1 MRSRWITS
9 GWAAIWLLSGCA
21 KPAVAPPDA
30 ICALPHEGLD
40 ATLWVQTSAEFEAAA
55 HATFANATRAID
67 AALADPTWTAA
78 IEQGADFSRLP
89 PAVIVDIDETVLDNS
104 AHQGRVVL
112 ERSQYTPERW
122 SAWLREP
129 RAKAVPGAL
138 DFARYASSKGVAVFY
153 VTNRSAETKSVTRRN
168 LVDLG
173 FPVES
178 DDTIVCK
185 GDRPEFESSDKGP
198 RRRFVAS
205 SHRVL
210 VLVGDDLND
219 FVAGAKDAVEARRKL
234 VGAHL
239 NRFGTRW
246 FVIPNPMYGSW
257 EQAVSGFQVGQTRD
271 QALRAKF
278 STVQGF

>member
-1 MRSRWITS
+1 M
-9 GWAAIWLLSGCA
+9 
-21 KPAVAPPDA
+21 
-30 ICALPHEGLD
+30 
-40 ATLWVQTSAEFEAAA
+40 
-55 HATFANATRAID
+55 
-67 AALADPTWTAA
+67 
-78 IEQGADFSRLP
+78 
-89 PAVIVDIDETVLDNS
+89 
-104 AHQGRVVL
+104 
-112 ERSQYTPERW
+112 
-122 SAWLREP
+122 
-129 RAKAVPGAL
+129 
-138 DFARYASSKGVAVFY
+138 FY
-153 VTNRSAETKSVTRRN
+153 VTNRSAEAKSVTRQN

-178 DDTIVCK
+178 DDAIVCK

-219 FVAGAKDAVEARRKL
+219 FVAGAKDTVEARRKL

-239 NRFGTRW
+239 DRFGTRW